1 MPFKKFLIKL
11 ARRILDQ
18 VLQVIQ
24 QQINRLQQEV
34 MEEITNIIRSQL
46 TDMWQGEDADEFA
59 QRVEGQVLPVLDSL
73 IGVVTHSHSG
83 LQQAADIITRA
94 DQAASQMVSELNN
107 QFANIYN

>member
-1 MPFKKFLIKL
+1 MSFKSFLIKL

-24 QQINRLQQEV
+24 QQINRLQQEI
-34 MEEITNIIRSQL
+34 MEEMTNIIRSQL
-46 TDMWQGEDADEFA
+46 TDMWKGEDADEFA
-59 QRVEGQVLPVLDSL
+59 ERVERQVFPVLESL
-73 IGVVTHSHSG
+73 IGVVTQSHAG

-94 DQAASQMVSELNN
+94 DSQATQMVAELNS